1 MDAPLP
7 LAAPTSMELVYFG
20 LFDNCNARCNMCECW
35 LAPRTGLSLTHY
47 RNVLSAVLSLQPRA
61 VRFTGGEPLLFAEL
75 PELVSQAAAD
85 GVRVSVISNGRILG
99 PGKIRALIDGG
110 CQEMVLS
117 VDALREKHDRIRDTP
132 GLFDR
137 CMEAIG
143 HLREAKLDYGVNTVL
158 QALGADD
165 LASLGETLRA
175 QPNPPSWWHLI
186 PVRGDDALRPSA
198 VQRARMRELIPRLR
212 DRMASAGTRMVAAD
226 DPFLDAGPAPCT
238 VPAFTSYVRG
248 ETGDIFGCN
257 MLVYAD
263 PPVGN
268 VLQWRARD
276 AWNSLDAHSLR
287 ARCATGTNRSCAR
300 CDPSSKAMNHVLREL
315 AAPVAPEESL

>member
-1 MDAPLP
+1 
-7 LAAPTSMELVYFG
+7 MELVYFG

-35 LAPRTGLSLTHY
+35 LAPRADLPLAHY
-47 RNVLSAVLSLQPRA
+47 RNVLSAVLSLRPRA
-61 VRFTGGEPLLFAEL
+61 VRFTGGEPLIFAEL
-75 PELVSQAAAD
+75 PELVSQAAAE

-99 PGKIRALIDGG
+99 PGKIRALIDSG
-110 CQEMVLS
+110 CTEMVLS
-117 VDALREKHDRIRDTP
+117 IDALRENHDRIRGTP

-137 CMEAIG
+137 CMEAVADL
-143 HLREAKLDYGVNTVL
+143 HEAKMDYGVNTVV

-165 LASLGETLRA
+165 LASLGETLRT

-212 DRMASAGTRMVAAD
+212 ERMSQAGTRMVAAD
-226 DPFLDAGPAPCT
+226 DPFLDAGPEPCT
-238 VPAFTSYVRG
+238 VPTFTSYVRAD
-248 ETGDIFGCN
+248 TGDIFGCN

-263 PPVGN
+263 PPLGN
-268 VLQWRARD
+268 VLRWRAQD

-287 ARCATGTNRSCAR
+287 DRCATGTNRSCSR

-315 AAPVAPEESL
+315 AASVAPEESP